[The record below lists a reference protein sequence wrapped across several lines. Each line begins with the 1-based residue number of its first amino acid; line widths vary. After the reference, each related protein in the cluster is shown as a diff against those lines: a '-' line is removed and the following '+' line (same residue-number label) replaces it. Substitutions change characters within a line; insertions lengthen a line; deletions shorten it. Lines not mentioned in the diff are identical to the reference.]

1 MFYVSTENDYLKSRD
16 VFLFPCCLLFFVVL
30 FYLFI
35 FLTMFLSLFN
45 LFGKSPMYFIS
56 ENIVIKGC
64 A

>member
-30 FYLFI
+30 FIYL
-35 FLTMFLSLFN
+35 LTMFLSLFN

-64 A
+64 T